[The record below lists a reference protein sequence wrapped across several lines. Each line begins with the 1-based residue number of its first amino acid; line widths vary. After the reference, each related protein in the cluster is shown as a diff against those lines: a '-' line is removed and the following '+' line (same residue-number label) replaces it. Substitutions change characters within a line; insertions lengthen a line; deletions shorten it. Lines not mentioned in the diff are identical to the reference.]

1 MLWREKTQEKED
13 GKSHRRLR
21 LLILNS
27 MVKENMVKKNI
38 SKDQYNQT
46 MFYNDNAI
54 KLEISNKM
62 INEITLYLKNLK
74 HF

>member
-1 MLWREKTQEKED
+1 MITSAMERQNAREGRWEEPQEVEAYV
-13 GKSHRRLR
+13 
-21 LLILNS
+21 
-27 MVKENMVKKNI
+27 VKENMVKKNI